1 MKIFALKTLRGRMIL
16 LALIIVNIPILVA
29 GYMMKQSAEY
39 YLLEEKKSKLAAIAV
54 LLDERLAPGGYAA
67 ILERHN
73 ALNTSKEDKI
83 RIINA
88 ELAAATDEIAHAGPG
103 LGVGFYSKELDAIVA
118 YGPSQ
123 DFGHTIG
130 LPIQESHPGR
140 QVMEDD
146 TFRVEFGTLVR
157 GNIMN
162 AMRPIDR
169 NGQVIGYIWA
179 NELTDDVHAQ
189 LAAMDRSIFISIGL
203 GMLLSMMLILAFT
216 ENVVGDV
223 QTIIEGVRRIRFDLS
238 ERIFGPRGEMGEIA
252 ATINEFAEALGDAR
266 SLSENI
272 MDSMA
277 DGIIAVDTHAIITS
291 LNRSAETLTGFTAEE
306 VVGRSYEE
314 VFCSHTW
321 FHSLLLDTLA
331 TGTPH
336 IGGEIDYPVKY
347 GVLWIS
353 ISTSLL
359 KNFHGESIGAVVVFK
374 DLSEKKRLEAQVSR
388 ADRLAT
394 LGELMAGVAHEIRNP
409 LTSIKG
415 FLQYFQQ
422 AGTDEERAVYI
433 PLMLRE
439 TERMNRIIE
448 SLLYFARPCE
458 LELAPT
464 DLRRVMREAILL
476 IRNRAEKQDIDFE
489 VEMAE
494 NIPLTEVDEEQFKQ
508 VFLNLL
514 INAVQALEQG
524 GKIVVTARFLQE
536 PDAVEIVIADNGP
549 GIPKENREKVFDPF
563 FTTKRAGTGLGMSVV
578 QRIMLAQGGQISL
591 GENPGGGLLVRL
603 LIPRTR
609 KEHMISHE

>member
-1 MKIFALKTLRGRMIL
+1 MSTFGLKTLRGRMIL

-39 YLLEEKKSKLAAIAV
+39 YLLEEKKSKLAAMTV
-54 LLDERLAPGGYAA
+54 LLDSKLDPNGYTA
-67 ILERHN
+67 ILARRGVTN
-73 ALNTSKEDKI
+73 APKEEKI
-83 RIINA
+83 KAINA
-88 ELAAATDEIAHAGPG
+88 ELAEATDEISHASPG
-103 LGVGFYSKELDAIVA
+103 SGVGFYSKELDAIVA
-118 YGPSQ
+118 YGPSKN
-123 DFGHTIG
+123 FGHTIG
-130 LPIQESHPGR
+130 WPIQESHPGR
-140 QVMEDD
+140 QVMADD

-162 AMRPIDR
+162 AMRPVDR

-238 ERIFGPRGEMGEIA
+238 ERIFGPHGEMGEIA
-252 ATINEFAEALGDAR
+252 ATINQLAAALGDAK

-277 DGIIAVDTHAIITS
+277 DGIIAVDAQARITS
-291 LNRSAETLTGFTAEE
+291 INRSAEVLTGFAAEE
-306 VVGRSYEE
+306 LVGRSYKD
-314 VFCSHTW
+314 VFCQHVW
-321 FHSLLLDTLA
+321 FHSSLMDTLA
-331 TGTPH
+331 SGTTH
-336 IGGEIDYPVKY
+336 IGGEIEYPIKH
-347 GVLWIS
+347 GVRWMS

-359 KNFHGESIGAVVVFK
+359 KNFHGESIGAVVVLR
-374 DLSEKKRLEAQVSR
+374 DLSERKRLEAQVGR

-489 VEMAE
+489 VAMAE
-494 NIPLTEVDEEQFKQ
+494 DIPLAEVDEEQFKQ

-524 GKIVVTARFLQE
+524 GKIAVMARFLLDA
-536 PDAVEIVIADNGP
+536 DAVEIVIADNGP
-549 GIPKENREKVFDPF
+549 GIPAENREKVFDPF

-578 QRIMLAQGGQISL
+578 QRIILAQGGQISL
-591 GENPGGGLLVRL
+591 EENPGGGLLVRL
-603 LIPRTR
+603 LIPRIR
-609 KEHMISHE
+609 KEHMISNE